1 MVQANILKITQV
13 EKYQG
18 LKTTSH
24 LVQLSINAKKRDYQL
39 RNFELM
45 RNHEPLIYILVSD
58 T

>member
-24 LVQLSINAKKRDYQL
+24 LSTTFNKRKEKGLSIKKPSANEKPRAADLYP
-39 RNFELM
+39 N
-45 RNHEPLIYILVSD
+45 
-58 T
+58 